1 MNCVRDST
9 DAVRELRGVRYNLL
23 RVRITG
29 LLRPA
34 VLLKKGQIQFL
45 GADNTRRTSMFTY

>member
-1 MNCVRDST
+1 MDFVRDST

-34 VLLKKGQIQFL
+34 ILLKKRQKERKKKNSNLIPGC
-45 GADNTRRTSMFTY
+45 R